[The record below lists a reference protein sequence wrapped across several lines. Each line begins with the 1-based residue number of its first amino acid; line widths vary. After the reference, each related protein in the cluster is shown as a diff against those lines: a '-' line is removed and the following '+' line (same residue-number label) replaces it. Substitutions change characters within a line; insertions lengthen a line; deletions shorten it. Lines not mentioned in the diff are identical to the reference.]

1 MYELLTFLSGIIL
14 AIMIQFNGALSEQ
27 FGAYHSSLYV
37 HIVGSVF
44 AFCLLLIKKDLPTFN
59 KKLPFWMYLGGMI
72 GVLTT
77 VFNNLAFSHI
87 SLTAIV
93 ALGLFGQ
100 LVLSCFIDLFGLFGM
115 EKHKQELNLPCIFLS
130 LIGITLML
138 YNTTS
143 DGFIYIIISL
153 CAGITVVLSRTVN
166 AHLSAQTNALQASL
180 INHLT
185 GLPICLILALIIP
198 EQSISYPFRLWIWCG
213 GILGVI
219 TVTIFNIT
227 VPKLPAYRLTL
238 LSLCGQIFCGVILD
252 LLSKD
257 TLNTVEFLAGI
268 LIASGIIINQ
278 LLKSYHHKKKT
289 D

>member
-1 MYELLTFLSGIIL
+1 
-14 AIMIQFNGALSEQ
+14 
-27 FGAYHSSLYV
+27 
-37 HIVGSVF
+37 
-44 AFCLLLIKKDLPTFN
+44 
-59 KKLPFWMYLGGMI
+59 
-72 GVLTT
+72 
-77 VFNNLAFSHI
+77 
-87 SLTAIV
+87 
-93 ALGLFGQ
+93 
-100 LVLSCFIDLFGLFGM
+100 
-115 EKHKQELNLPCIFLS
+115 
-130 LIGITLML
+130 ML
-138 YNTTS
+138 YNTKT

-166 AHLSAQTNALQASL
+166 AHLSEQTNALQESL

-185 GLPICLILALIIP
+185 GLPICLIFAIIIP
-198 EQSISYPFRLWIWCG
+198 EQSINYPFRLWIWCG
-213 GILGVI
+213 GILGVV

-238 LSLCGQIFCGVILD
+238 LSLCGQIFCGIFLD

-257 TLNTVEFLAGI
+257 TLNKPEFFAGI